1 MLSYNKSRLAYYAS
15 SGDEEAV
22 KYCLS
27 HGRDPNAP
35 DSEGIYSIAVPPISR
50 DFLGRTPPTPLLQA
64 IISKQLGCAALLLEA
79 GADPHLSSEDVQYT
93 PMHIYPVREDGYHY
107 LFAYYMDETKFSQT
121 DYIQDAVIRQLA
133 IVGEAARNVPP
144 DIQAK
149 QPDIPWRKIA
159 DFRNVIIHEY
169 SGVSLGRVWRIII
182 DDVPI
187 LEDQLIALRKAISA

>member
-1 MLSYNKSRLAYYAS
+1 MKKDATIYIDDMIEAIGAINRYI
-15 SGDEEAV
+15 SG
-22 KYCLS
+22 
-27 HGRDPNAP
+27 
-35 DSEGIYSIAVPPISR
+35 
-50 DFLGRTPPTPLLQA
+50 
-64 IISKQLGCAALLLEA
+64 
-79 GADPHLSSEDVQYT
+79 
-93 PMHIYPVREDGYHY
+93 
-107 LFAYYMDETKFSQT
+107 MDETKFSQT